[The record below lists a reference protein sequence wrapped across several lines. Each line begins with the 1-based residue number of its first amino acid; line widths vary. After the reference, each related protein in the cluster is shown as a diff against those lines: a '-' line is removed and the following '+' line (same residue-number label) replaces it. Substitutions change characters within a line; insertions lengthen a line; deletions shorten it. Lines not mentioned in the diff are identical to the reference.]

1 MSAEVTTAA
10 PIVPP
15 AAARVPGPAAGS
27 TANPAA
33 NPLVAWLLDE
43 GWRIPDA
50 REFVNRLVG
59 TLLAEGL
66 PISRMRITLRILHPQ
81 VIGNSYTWSRSA
93 GEVEESSPPHS
104 VVQSDAYLKSP
115 YPEIYEGAG
124 AIRRRLDDP
133 SVPLEYPIL
142 EELRATGA
150 TDYVAMPIH
159 FSDGKINVITFASDR
174 PGGFSTDE
182 LSTLYGMLPAL
193 GRIVEVH
200 AMRHTARTI
209 LNTYLGR
216 QSGERVLHGL
226 IKRGD
231 GDDIHAIIWFCDLR
245 DSTALADHMPRQEFL
260 ALLNDF
266 FECMAGAVLD
276 HGGEVLRFIGDAVLA
291 IFPVEARGPIP
302 EDCPHHGSA
311 CQAALAA
318 ARDAMERVEA
328 LNARRAE
335 AGDSPL
341 EFGIALHLGEVTY
354 GNIGVANR
362 LEFSV
367 IGAAANEA
375 ARIESLCKTLRRPL
389 LISAELARVVPEN
402 WVSLG
407 HHALR
412 GVESKREI
420 FTLAELAG

>member
-1 MSAEVTTAA
+1 MTADVTTAA
-10 PIVPP
+10 PTAPPVPD
-15 AAARVPGPAAGS
+15 A
-27 TANPAA
+27 TA

-50 REFVNRLVG
+50 KEFVSRFVG
-59 TLLAEGL
+59 TLLASGI
-66 PISRMRITLRILHPQ
+66 PVCRMRITLRILHPQ
-81 VIGNSYTWSRSA
+81 VIGNSYTWSRA
-93 GEVEESSPPHS
+93 TGKVEEYSPPHS
-104 VVQSDAYLKSP
+104 VLQSDSYLMSP

-133 SVPLEYPIL
+133 TAELEYPIL
-142 EELRATGA
+142 EELRADGA

-174 PGGFSTDE
+174 PGGFSTAE
-182 LSTLYGMLPAL
+182 LSGLYGMLPAL

-200 AMRHTARTI
+200 AMRHTARSI
-209 LNTYLGR
+209 LDTYLGR

-245 DSTALADHMPRQEFL
+245 DSTTLADRMPRREFL

-266 FECMAGAVLD
+266 FECMAGAVLE

-302 EDCPHHGSA
+302 ENCPHHDSA
-311 CQAALAA
+311 CQAALTA
-318 ARDAMERVEA
+318 ARDAMGRIDG
-328 LNARRAE
+328 LNARRTE
-335 AGDSPL
+335 AGEAPL

-354 GNIGVANR
+354 GNIGVPDR

-375 ARIESLCKTLRRPL
+375 ARIEGLCKTLGRPL
-389 LISAELARVVPEN
+389 LISADLASVVPEK

-412 GVESKREI
+412 GVETTREI
-420 FTLAELAG
+420 FTLAELGA